1 MRAGGSKARSLAIDP
16 EPLRAAVVPGY
27 ARAMEAARLV
37 IFTRYPTPGAAKTRL
52 IPALGPDG
60 AATLHRR
67 LTERTVAVARAATIP
82 FELWTTGADPAAFRA
97 WLGDV
102 TVREQPTGGLG
113 ERLFAAAAPYPV
125 IFIGTDAPDLVPAH
139 LRAAADA
146 VGTGR
151 AVIGAAE
158 DGGYWLLGLPEA
170 VPRIFDGIAWSTE
183 TVFADTLERLRSA
196 GHVPLRLPTLSD
208 LDTPEDLARWPDLV
222 P

>member
-1 MRAGGSKARSLAIDP
+1 M
-16 EPLRAAVVPGY
+16 EP
-27 ARAMEAARLV
+27 ARLV

-60 AATLHRR
+60 AAALHRR
-67 LTERTVAVARAATIP
+67 LAERTVAVARAADVRL
-82 FELWTTGADPAAFRA
+82 ELWTTGADPAAFRD
-97 WLGDV
+97 WLGDIS
-102 TVREQPTGGLG
+102 VRQQSEGDLG
-113 ERLFAAAAPYPV
+113 QRLLAAAAPYPV

-158 DGGYWLLGLPEA
+158 DGGYWLLGLPAA
-170 VPRIFDGIAWSTE
+170 VPGVFDGIAWSTA
-183 TVFADTLERLRSA
+183 TVFADTLGRLRAA
-196 GHVPLRLPTLSD
+196 GHAPLRLPTLSD
-208 LDTPEDLARWPDLV
+208 LDTPDDLARWPDLM